1 MIAEI
6 TLCKNSVKMYKW
18 YTNVQ
23 CEKNK
28 NRIQKQ
34 KTKTEFTKNTANLKL
49 LILLWGP
56 PICTDQDSMDEIN
69 KIDIFD
75 RR

>member
-28 NRIQKQ
+28 NQI
-34 KTKTEFTKNTANLKL
+34 TEFTKNTANLKL